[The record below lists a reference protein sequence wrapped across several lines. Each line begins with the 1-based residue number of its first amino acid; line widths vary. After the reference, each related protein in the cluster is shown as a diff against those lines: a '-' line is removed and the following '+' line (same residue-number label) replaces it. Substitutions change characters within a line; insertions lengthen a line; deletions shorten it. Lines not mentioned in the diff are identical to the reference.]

1 MQVRLHSFYG
11 LGTDEKDINKQIQ
24 ENDVI
29 QIDDEPDTAG
39 SINVL
44 SKTDSPPVPES
55 SQHTTRTV
63 PKEKVP
69 VAAEWGNS
77 CSWGD
82 DKTTKVDD
90 GGESAKKSK

>member
-11 LGTDEKDINKQIQ
+11 LGTDEKDTNKQIQ
-24 ENDVI
+24 EKDVI
-29 QIDDEPDTAG
+29 QIDDEPDTAS

-44 SKTDSPPVPES
+44 SKTDSPPVFES
-55 SQHTTRTV
+55 SQPTTRTV

-69 VAAEWGNS
+69 VAAEWGSS

-82 DKTTKVDD
+82 DKTTKVGDC
-90 GGESAKKSK
+90 GESTKKGE